1 MAKRAALEKSEIKD
15 LSKFSKC
22 QIVNSKKY
30 SNRRDL
36 LTALLEQDKEYS
48 FSDVEEIMNKF
59 KEKKVI

>member
-1 MAKRAALEKSEIKD
+1 MAKKAALEKSED
-15 LSKFSKC
+15 LSKFSKS

-48 FSDVEEIMNKF
+48 FSDIEEIINKF
-59 KEKKVI
+59 NDKKVI